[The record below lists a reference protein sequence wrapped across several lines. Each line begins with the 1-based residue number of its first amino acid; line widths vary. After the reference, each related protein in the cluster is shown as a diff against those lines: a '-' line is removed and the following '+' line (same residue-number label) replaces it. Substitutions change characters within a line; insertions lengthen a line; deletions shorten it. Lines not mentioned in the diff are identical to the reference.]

1 MPFFSL
7 STSVNHAFFA
17 LQNASIAS
25 QLSAPQITALK
36 VINKM
41 SISLCCLHLLTLG
54 SFIVEKCVKIDEFAV
69 FSVIAGLYF
78 QKFPQNLPKIN
89 NF

>member
-1 MPFFSL
+1 L
-7 STSVNHAFFA
+7 SK
-17 LQNASIAS
+17 
-25 QLSAPQITALK
+25 ITQFKKQPETRVGVANELLDGLLR
-36 VINKM
+36 
-41 SISLCCLHLLTLG
+41 LCFLHLLTLG
-54 SFIVEKCVKIDEFAV
+54 SFMVEKRVKIDEFAV